1 MDPVKESRSP
11 SIQMNINSDRGMRDR
26 RGVDDRQVVLQQ
38 LQNATVIDLDSDADD
53 SMALPEPAS
62 AAQTSSIDAKG
73 DVVPGA
79 PTQYPKQ
86 NAIDTSQSH
95 TRSQVT
101 RKRLFV
107 SGDKL
112 LGDKLP
118 SSPSILT
125 PPSSAHVSPNSSF
138 DFAAS
143 AQSLYTSSLD
153 QLGLDSGGLRGAA
166 TIDAAEP
173 DVDIEHLLS
182 IYNSGDA
189 DDDAPGSPAPALDA
203 PSVARSAAEA
213 RGIAKS
219 QQLHAQRK
227 FRSQEDPE
235 PVQSIDEEQKRRDAR
250 LARITASALGKPMKS
265 VLKDGGSKKPAKRV
279 QFHAPEMANP
289 AKKAR
294 KPVQPQI
301 TMASNDIR
309 TLMGI
314 SSKPSIATE
323 TSEGARPT
331 LSGLSQLTQDR
342 IDHGSQKQ
350 KNDTSGLYP
359 EQGLPEYLTLPK
371 GFEAMESVRKSLII
385 QRETASERLR
395 DLSAIQGCFEH
406 FAKLLS
412 YGALLGSN
420 ATELRELKTFTQKV
434 LEDECTGKLNR
445 QRINEVRE
453 NVKRRL
459 SKIDTDALP
468 NGAVEDRL
476 SDILR
481 QDYWEKLQVEVPK
494 LRSESDRLKALC
506 SQKNTKTCIRG
517 GCQGNLKAKKTT
529 ASLRATGTKKD
540 GPLAAQIRAQLTKFK
555 AAEERDGEEAVLEID
570 IPDRGDDY
578 TSEEEEGDEFLYAPK
593 RTDLESKDIAGNAED
608 SESQMRLLPVQA
620 ADQSLLERMVTT
632 TQQREHANRQ
642 GAQKPDSQMLQDMKA
657 RESARAAMK
666 QKPAD
671 VDATSEDIEIEEV
684 DLSPSAEFNDSDLE
698 DDVEDHNEVQIE
710 GEIGRPE
717 CYRYLVYSHIH
728 GHPSMNGQHLI
739 DRFLNRAKAIKEVL
753 KVAPQVRKD
762 ILNLDSNAPQ
772 EYTITLKQNET
783 EYEQQLAMGE
793 DGDVG
798 CRTWIERERYN
809 PSEEAYNNVKV
820 KKACRGPNVWS
831 VDWEKIIS
839 PIIEEAAHKDT
850 DISSKLALNTSEPTL
865 DDILDDL
872 FEPDTELPGCAQ
884 AVPEKGF
891 QPITERA
898 TQDHQRL
905 FTSIA
910 YANRHASEVFMT
922 FVITHLSSPGDI
934 AYITTINNDIEEQL
948 ERCSDL
954 HCWMREDS
962 FVTERKGLGKVNES
976 MRIWVRKCQTTGPSN

>member
-1 MDPVKESRSP
+1 MDPAKESRSP
-11 SIQMNINSDRGMRDR
+11 SLQMKINSDRGMHDR

-38 LQNATVIDLDSDADD
+38 LQNATVIDLDSDVDD
-53 SMALPEPAS
+53 SVALPEPAS
-62 AAQTSSIDAKG
+62 TAQTSSINVRG
-73 DVVPGA
+73 DVVLGA
-79 PTQYPKQ
+79 PSQYPEQ

-112 LGDKLP
+112 PG
-118 SSPSILT
+118 SPSILT

-138 DFAAS
+138 DFTAS

-153 QLGLDSGGLRGAA
+153 QLGLDSGDLQG
-166 TIDAAEP
+166 AAEP

-219 QQLHAQRK
+219 QQLRAQRK

-235 PVQSIDEEQKRRDAR
+235 PVKSIDEEQKRRDAR
-250 LARITASALGKPMKS
+250 LARITASALGKPMEPL
-265 VLKDGGSKKPAKRV
+265 LKDGGSKKPAKRV
-279 QFHAPEMANP
+279 RFHAPEMASP

-301 TMASNDIR
+301 AMASNDIR

-314 SSKPSIATE
+314 SSKPSIAPE
-323 TSEGARPT
+323 PLEGARPT
-331 LSGLSQLTQDR
+331 LSGLSQLTQDH

-412 YGALLGSN
+412 YGALLDSN
-420 ATELRELKTFTQKV
+420 AAELRELKTFTQKV

-445 QRINEVRE
+445 QRINEIRE
-453 NVKRRL
+453 KVKRTL

-468 NGAVEDRL
+468 DGAVEDRL

-506 SQKNTKTCIRG
+506 SQKNTKTHIRRG
-517 GCQGNLKAKKTT
+517 RQGNQKAKKST
-529 ASLRATGTKKD
+529 ASPRATNTKKE

-555 AAEERDGEEAVLEID
+555 AAEERDEEEAVLEID

-593 RTDLESKDIAGNAED
+593 RTDPESKDIAGNAED
-608 SESQMRLLPVQA
+608 SKSQMRIPPVQA

-642 GAQKPDSQMLQDMKA
+642 GAQKPDPQMLQDMKA

-671 VDATSEDIEIEEV
+671 VDATSKDMEIEEV

-698 DDVEDHNEVQIE
+698 DDVEDDTEMQID
-710 GEIGRPE
+710 GEITRPE

-772 EYTITLKQNET
+772 EYTVTLKQNET

-809 PSEEAYNNVKV
+809 PSEEAYNNAKV
-820 KKACRGPNVWS
+820 KEACRGPDIWS
-831 VDWEKIIS
+831 VDWEKTIS
-839 PIIEEAAHKDT
+839 PIIEEAVHEKD
-850 DISSKLALNTSEPTL
+850 
-865 DDILDDL
+865 
-872 FEPDTELPGCAQ
+872 
-884 AVPEKGF
+884 F
-891 QPITERA
+891 QPIVERA

-922 FVITHLSSPGDI
+922 FVITHLSTPGDVP
-934 AYITTINNDIEEQL
+934 YITTINNDIEEQL

-962 FVTERKGLGKVNES
+962 FVTEREGLGKVDES
-976 MRIWVRKCQTTGPSN
+976 MKIWVRKCQTTGPSN